1 MNHELLMMPFT
12 YDPPAIR
19 VVFGA
24 GSSAQLPDECAR
36 LGAKRLLLLATPAQ
50 QARFAPIIALLGQ
63 QIVGIYDQIIQHVP
77 IETAAAARSA
87 AHRHAADAC
96 IAFGGGSVIG
106 LAKAIALTTDL
117 PVLAIPTTYSGSE
130 MTPIWGLTE
139 DGTKQTG
146 RDRRVLPKTVIY
158 DPELTYDLLPA
169 IAGPSGINALAHCI
183 EALYAPDANPIT
195 SLMAEAGIRAIA
207 HSLPVIAQTPSDA
220 NARAD
225 ALYGAW
231 LAGSALGMVAMG
243 LHHKL
248 CHTLGGRFNLPHA
261 ELHTIILPHAA
272 AYNRAAAPDAL
283 KRAALAFG
291 ATDAPAAL
299 FDLAVS
305 LGLPTSLRQLGLR
318 EHDLEVAADLAITTP
333 YPNPAPI
340 TRAGIRRL
348 LQHAF
353 DGQRP
358 VVIS

>member
-1 MNHELLMMPFT
+1 MNHELPLMPFT

-24 GSSAQLPDECAR
+24 GSSTQLPDECAR

-63 QIVGIYDQIIQHVP
+63 QIVGIYDQIVQHVP

-87 AHRHAADAC
+87 ALRHAADAC

-158 DPELTYDLLPA
+158 DPELTYDLPSA

-272 AYNRAAAPDAL
+272 AYNRTAAPNAL

-318 EHDLEVAADLAITTP
+318 EHDLEVAADLAIITP

-358 VVIS
+358 VVTP